1 MSNQDLEPY
10 VSPIAVQ
17 LVALSLA
24 MREHRADLRWK
35 RITRKFNRAADAFSH
50 FAESKGARRRLD
62 KSVVK
67 LIALGNEFEILNN
80 LVQQHHRELATEII
94 TSKVSHSD

>member
-1 MSNQDLEPY
+1 MSDQELEPY

-24 MREHRADLRWK
+24 MRDHRGDLRWK
-35 RITRKFNRAADAFSH
+35 RITRKFNRAADAFSN

-80 LVQQHHRELATEII
+80 LVQHHHRELATEII
-94 TSKVSHSD
+94 KSKVSKTD